1 MNFVGSA
8 KKLLAGA
15 CLSFALVAGQG
26 AMSAAHA
33 EKTPT
38 IILIVDPSML
48 FNGSL
53 AGQDAARQVREQT
66 EALRD
71 EDLKI
76 REAIQNEVTALHE
89 EKDKLPGEEWQAKA
103 LGLQQQLQAH
113 VQTIGLRQQALQLGE
128 AQARAEMA
136 AVIKPIF
143 SELLVKHGAGLL
155 VNQSAVIAGGVD
167 LNITAEAMALLN
179 QRLPKITVT
188 PVDPAS
194 LTGAE

>member
-89 EKDKLPGEEWQAKA
+89 EKDKLPEEEWQAKA
-103 LGLQQQLQAH
+103 LGLQQQL
-113 VQTIGLRQQALQLGE
+113 
-128 AQARAEMA
+128 
-136 AVIKPIF
+136 
-143 SELLVKHGAGLL
+143 
-155 VNQSAVIAGGVD
+155 
-167 LNITAEAMALLN
+167 
-179 QRLPKITVT
+179 
-188 PVDPAS
+188 
-194 LTGAE
+194 